1 MATVQVGR
9 NDLFAWD
16 DVYEDFTITEEYTH
30 PEYNSGTK
38 QFDQKLLKLSGTS
51 YAQVLSL
58 QQSFSLSVEQTNL
71 TVVGFG
77 QSDRGDELPYR
88 LQQAQEQYIP
98 TEECS
103 EMSTEKFGFNV
114 FQFKDKLYSDMFCAN
129 GDEAGVCSEDSGGP
143 LIALGYSPEHDI
155 QIGLA
160 SW

>member
-1 MATVQVGR
+1 MSTVQVGR

-16 DVYEDFTITEEYTH
+16 DVYEAFTIREEYSH
-30 PEYNSGTK
+30 PDYNNGTK

-77 QSDRGDELPYR
+77 QPDRDGEIYYR
-88 LQQAQEQYIP
+88 LQQAREQYVP
-98 TEECS
+98 PEECS
-103 EMSTEKFGFNV
+103 EMSTQKFGINTFH
-114 FQFKDKLYSDMFCAN
+114 FKDTLFSDMFCAN
-129 GDEAGVCSEDSGGP
+129 GNEAGVCSGDSGVP
-143 LIALGYSPEHDI
+143 LIALGYYPSQDI

>member
-16 DVYEDFTITEEYTH
+16 DVYEGFTIIEEYTH
-30 PEYNSGTK
+30 PDYNSITK

-51 YAQVLSL
+51 YAQVLGL
-58 QQSFSLSVEQTNL
+58 QQIFSLSVEQTNL

-77 QSDRGDELPYR
+77 QLERDDEVPYR
-88 LQQAQEQYIP
+88 LQHAQEQYIP

-103 EMSTEKFGFNV
+103 EISTEQFGFNV
-114 FQFKDKLYSDMFCAN
+114 FHFKGLRSDMFCAN
-129 GDEAGVCSEDSGGP
+129 GDEAGVCSGDSGVP